1 MQDIFGVSQSVY
13 NVGDERQ
20 WVKPTVEALDVTNFC
35 LIEAP
40 VIFTNNGSTRSIL
53 VCAENPGH
61 ALDYTIAIK
70 KGLETS
76 YTKYF
81 KNQFTPC
88 LTLASSLSAGV
99 WKQGSLPLAG
109 DLSIFSSLTNL
120 EVRDAQGI
128 LLIDSAAGREW
139 VSYESVGS
147 GMLSEIHGGIFGSMP
162 LAHPAGA
169 KVWAVSEGCGVPD
182 EIAFTKDEWL
192 SVKMLVGTQDKRM
205 AEEDATTR
213 SIQILGANDMPWL
226 PGNVRVNGIEAGQ
239 IVGDATL
246 TWATR
251 EGSSGKLALY
261 YDETSYQ
268 TATTYQVR
276 VWHKEHMI
284 VGVHAWVSGYAGRS
298 WTLDRER
305 DYNEENPGQLFSELD
320 FEIRSMKAGFTASES
335 IFLHVTR

>member
-1 MQDIFGVSQSVY
+1 MKDS
-13 NVGDERQ
+13 
-20 WVKPTVEALDVTNFC
+20 
-35 LIEAP
+35 
-40 VIFTNNGSTRSIL
+40 GSSR
-53 VCAENPGH
+53 
-61 ALDYTIAIK
+61 LDYTIAIK

-147 GMLSEIHGGIFGSMP
+147 GMLSEIHRGIFGSMP

-182 EIAFTKDEWL
+182 EIAFTKEEWL

-276 VWHKEHMI
+276 VWHKGHMTSAFMRGFRI
-284 VGVHAWVSGYAGRS
+284 CRQVM
-298 WTLDRER
+298 
-305 DYNEENPGQLFSELD
+305 D
-320 FEIRSMKAGFTASES
+320 FRPRAR
-335 IFLHVTR
+335 L